1 MQRPPFVR
9 YLYNRW
15 VFLAIGLAG
24 LGNIFLLV
32 YRFAVLGFLSYV
44 PEHLAAGLFSL
55 VTCLLA
61 FGMFVDLSLKNPDR
75 DKR

>member
-1 MQRPPFVR
+1 MR

-24 LGNIFLLV
+24 LCNIILLL
-32 YRFAVLGFLSYV
+32 YRFIVLGFLSYAL
-44 PEHLAAGLFSL
+44 EHIAAGLFSL
-55 VTCLLA
+55 VTCVLA